1 MENPKKRNHQ
11 RKVGILRL
19 NRRDNTIRISL
30 PKCMKWKVI
39 CKNCT
44 SERAGMNLDFG
55 PGVKV
60 KVLAKGEHY
69 KMPETEGKPQD

>member
-1 MENPKKRNHQ
+1 METPKKRNHQ

-19 NRRDNTIRISL
+19 NGRDNTIRISL
-30 PKCMKWKVI
+30 PKCIKWKVI
-39 CKNCT
+39 CKNCA
-44 SERAGMNLDFG
+44 SERPAMNLSFR

-69 KMPETEGKPQD
+69 KMPET